1 MSKVTY
7 HIENAPGKIYGKN
20 SNELVFKEPTSNAH
34 IYTTATD
41 TGLLRATKKHL
52 FRGPPS
58 EKEGG
63 VCVATIDE
71 PSASNHGG
79 GTLEMH
85 HHPGSNS
92 SSSQDN
98 NKTASAAPA
107 VTSTKLKLTKTTS
120 WVPSLLSGSNNH
132 SVTFR
137 GTTYTWTG
145 KATLKRDRDS
155 RAVARVTGGW
165 FFQGKLA
172 DIEIDVPAAED
183 VEGGEEEEALRRETL
198 EMVLASFVL
207 RWWAEKVEEAARAA
221 EKKEAAKEQK
231 EVQRAVAKE
240 KKVAK
245 EVEKKQK
252 EEAEGGTKGELG
264 EREAPVMG
272 P

>member
-1 MSKVTY
+1 MSKIIY

-20 SNELVFKEPTSNAH
+20 SNELIFKEPTSNVH
-34 IYTTATD
+34 IYSTATD

-85 HHPGSNS
+85 HHPA
-92 SSSQDN
+92 
-98 NKTASAAPA
+98 TAATGGGDA
-107 VTSTKLKLTKTTS
+107 STKLKLTKTTS
-120 WVPSLLSGSNNH
+120 WVPNLLPGAAPNH

-137 GTTYTWTG
+137 GTTYTWSG
-145 KATLKRDRDS
+145 KATLKRDRDG

-172 DIEIDVPAAED
+172 DIELDVPED
-183 VEGGEEEEALRRETL
+183 DGGGEEGRRETL

-207 RWWAEKVEEAARAA
+207 RWWADKVEEAARAA

-231 EVQRAVAKE
+231 EVKKAVAME

-245 EVEKKQK
+245 EEEKKKQQK
-252 EEAEGGTKGELG
+252 EEVVVEGVDDGQAAPGPGEG
-264 EREAPVMG
+264 RVMG

>member
-1 MSKVTY
+1 MSKVSY

-20 SNELVFKEPTSNAH
+20 SNELIFKEPTSNAH

-85 HHPGSNS
+85 HHPVTTTTNA
-92 SSSQDN
+92 
-98 NKTASAAPA
+98 TEAAA
-107 VTSTKLKLTKTTS
+107 VASTKLKLTKTTS
-120 WVPSLLSGSNNH
+120 WMPTLLVGDSNH

-137 GTTYTWTG
+137 GTTYTWSG

-155 RAVARVTGGW
+155 RVVAHVTGGW

-172 DIEIDVPAAED
+172 DIEVDVPED
-183 VEGGEEEEALRRETL
+183 VEGEDVQEGRRETL
-198 EMVLASFVL
+198 EMVLASFAL
-207 RWWAEKVEEAARAA
+207 RWWAGKVEEAARVA
-221 EKKEAAKEQK
+221 EKKQAAREQK
-231 EVQRAVAKE
+231 EVAKAVAMERKVAVAKE
-240 KKVAK
+240 KQQKK
-245 EVEKKQK
+245 EGKK
-252 EEAEGGTKGELG
+252 EEVQDKPGEGATVGS
-264 EREAPVMG
+264 
-272 P
+272 